1 MKKIKDFS
9 KTQIYSIRNFDRDYV
24 YIASTCQNL
33 SQRMAQRRLDKR
45 RARNRN
51 IRLYV
56 LMNEVDE
63 GKFYIE
69 QVEEYP
75 RAVLFQIYDVFGS
88 YLHLR
93 FRLFS
98 LDLIFGNTSS

>member
-1 MKKIKDFS
+1 
-9 KTQIYSIRNFDRDYV
+9 
-24 YIASTCQNL
+24 
-33 SQRMAQRRLDKR
+33 
-45 RARNRN
+45 
-51 IRLYV
+51 
-56 LMNEVDE
+56 MNEIDE
-63 GKFYIE
+63 GTFYIE

-75 RAVLFQIYDVFGS
+75 SAVLFQIYDVFGS